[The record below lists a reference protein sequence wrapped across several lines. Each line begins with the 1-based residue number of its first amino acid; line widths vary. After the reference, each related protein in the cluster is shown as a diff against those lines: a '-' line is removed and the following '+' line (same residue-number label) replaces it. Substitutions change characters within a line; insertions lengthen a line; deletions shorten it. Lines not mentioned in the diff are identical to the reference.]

1 MTAPPPPTPPADPAS
16 VGGSA
21 AAGPQG
27 TEQAGTAA
35 ALLYLYQHSAANR
48 LRRQVARLREPRYL
62 AAVVI
67 GALYLWWALIRNVAM
82 QDGGLL
88 DSADTGRVLA
98 AVGTLVLYLVAA
110 RWWLFGT
117 DKGTLAFTPAEVQ
130 FLFPA
135 PVSRRAL
142 IHAKLLR
149 LQLVIFFNTVIFSIL
164 LRGGAGT
171 GAGWR
176 RGLALWMLF
185 SALALHRLGVAIVRA
200 GLLEQGAEGRRRS
213 RGAVAV
219 FSVATLSLATALLWH
234 GSALRT
240 AVTASPLDLPE
251 VLTTALTHPLAAVP
265 LWPVRALLA
274 PVVATDLGSWLVALP
289 GALAVLAAHYLW
301 ILRLDARFE
310 EAAIEASQHRAAV
323 LQQLR
328 AGQLRLP
335 RLGARKVARVP
346 RLGVRGLPEMAIV
359 WKNVAAAFRG
369 GAFKVQLLFQVGS
382 LALFAVLAS
391 RSGGRGDQ
399 VLIAVTIGWGAM
411 LLFTGP
417 LWMRFDLR
425 QDLPRLAILKAW
437 PLPGWRVVAAEIAG
451 VTLLQSVVVCSLLVV
466 PVVQGLLDPA
476 LAERVKA
483 TVPMLLAVVVLVVPV
498 NALLFAIQNGVALLF
513 PAWVRLGSNE
523 RGFEAMGQGILTA
536 GASFLVLAV
545 ALVFPAGAAG
555 ITYLLAGALGAWRP
569 VAAAVAA
576 AVVLL
581 LQLAPAVAAL
591 GTQFESTE
599 VTDVPDAPLS

>member
-1 MTAPPPPTPPADPAS
+1 VTTPPPPPSPADPAPAGES
-16 VGGSA
+16 PA
-21 AAGPQG
+21 APPHGADR
-27 TEQAGTAA
+27 AGTAA
-35 ALLYLYQHSAANR
+35 ALVYLYQRSAANR
-48 LRRQVARLREPRYL
+48 LRRQIARLREPRYL

-88 DSADTGRVLA
+88 DTAETRQVIA
-98 AVGTLVLYLVAA
+98 AVGALALYLVAA

-117 DKGTLAFTPAEVQ
+117 DKGTLAFAPAEVQ

-149 LQLVIFFNTVIFSIL
+149 LQLVILFNTVIFSIL

-219 FSVATLSLATALLWH
+219 FTLATLSLGAAALWHWAALRAAFAAPLELPEALATAL
-234 GSALRT
+234 S
-240 AVTASPLDLPE
+240 
-251 VLTTALTHPLAAVP
+251 HPLAAVP

-274 PVVATDLGSWLVALP
+274 PVMTTTLGGWLMALP

-335 RLGARKVARVP
+335 RLGSRKVSRIP
-346 RLGVRGLPEMAIV
+346 RLGVRGLPEVAII

-369 GAFKVQLLFQVGS
+369 GAWKGQLLFQTGA
-382 LALFAVLAS
+382 LAFFAILIRVKG
-391 RSGGRGDQ
+391 GGRGETAM
-399 VLIAVTIGWGAM
+399 VAITAAWGAM

-417 LWMRFDLR
+417 LWTRFDLR

-437 PLPGWRVVAAEIAG
+437 PIPGWRIVAAEIAG
-451 VTLLQSVVVCSLLVV
+451 VTLLQTLAIGALMVV
-466 PVVQGLLDPA
+466 PVVQVALSPDLLDRA
-476 LAERVKA
+476 RVTGPLLVA
-483 TVPMLLAVVVLVVPV
+483 ILLLIVPI
-498 NALLFAIQNGVALLF
+498 NALLFTIQNGVALLF
-513 PAWVRLGSNE
+513 PAWVRLGANE

-555 ITYLLAGALGAWRP
+555 IAYLLAGALGAWRP

-591 GTQFESTE
+591 GTQFEHTE

>member
-1 MTAPPPPTPPADPAS
+1 MP
-16 VGGSA
+16 VGGGA
-21 AAGPQG
+21 AAAPH
-27 TEQAGTAA
+27 ESERAGTAA

-48 LRRQVARLREPRYL
+48 LRRQLARLREPRYL

-82 QDGGLL
+82 QEGGLL
-88 DSADTGRVLA
+88 DSAETRQIIA
-98 AVGTLVLYLVAA
+98 AVGALALYLVAA

-117 DKGTLAFTPAEVQ
+117 DKGTLAFAPAEVQ

-149 LQLVIFFNTVIFSIL
+149 LQLVILFNTVIFSIL

-219 FSVATLSLATALLWH
+219 FTLATLSLGAAALWH
-234 GSALRT
+234 WAALR
-240 AVTASPLDLPE
+240 AAFASPLELPE
-251 VLTTALTHPLAAVP
+251 ALATTLAHPLAAVP

-274 PVVATDLGSWLVALP
+274 PVVVTDLIAWLMALP

-335 RLGARKVARVP
+335 RLGSRKVSRIP
-346 RLGVRGLPEMAIV
+346 RLGVRGLPEVAII

-369 GAFKVQLLFQVGS
+369 GALKVQLLFQVGS
-382 LALFAVLAS
+382 LALFAVLAA
-391 RSGGRGDQ
+391 RSGGRGDD
-399 VLIAVTIGWGAM
+399 VLTAVTVGWGAM

-425 QDLPRLAILKAW
+425 QDLPRMAILKAW

-466 PVVQGLLDPA
+466 PVVQLLLDPA
-476 LAERVKA
+476 LAERAQA
-483 TVPMLLAVVVLVVPV
+483 TVPRLLAVVVLVVPV

-545 ALVFPAGAAG
+545 ALVFPAAAAG
-555 ITYLLAGALGAWRP
+555 ITYLLAGALDAWRP
-569 VAAAVAA
+569 VAAAAAA